1 MASSQKT
8 RQTEVTTCQ
17 EGTVT
22 VPLQMSIYVKQARE
36 PSCFWAGLGLDL
48 SVGKTTNT
56 SAALDGAGRLA
67 EERAGGFSAL
77 PPPLRTARGTRA
89 PRERLRAATG
99 SGGSGRSNC
108 VCRVF
113 AGLRAWGSLR
123 GRVYVALQQDK
134 GPNLN

>member
-22 VPLQMSIYVKQARE
+22 VRLQMSINVKQARE

-77 PPPLRTARGTRA
+77 PPPLRTARVTRA
-89 PRERLRAATG
+89 PPREVT
-99 SGGSGRSNC
+99 
-108 VCRVF
+108 CRH
-113 AGLRAWGSLR
+113 GIWWQWS
-123 GRVYVALQQDK
+123 QQ
-134 GPNLN
+134 LCA